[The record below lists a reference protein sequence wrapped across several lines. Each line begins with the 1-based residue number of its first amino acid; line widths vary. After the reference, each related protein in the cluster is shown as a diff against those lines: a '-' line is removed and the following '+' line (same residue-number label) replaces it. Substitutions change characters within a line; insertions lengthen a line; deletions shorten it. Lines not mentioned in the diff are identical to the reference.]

1 MSARPP
7 IPSLLA
13 ETGRAWWRGQSLRLG
28 AALAYYT
35 VFSLAPLL
43 IVAIGVAGLLFDRE
57 AVRLHLLAQLRGL
70 VGPEGT
76 AAVGALIETAAQREE
91 ASALATAFAAATVL
105 FGASGAFAQL
115 QAALDEIWG
124 PPERPRAGGLRL
136 AIRRRLLSLGMV
148 LAIGFLL
155 LVSLV
160 VATGI
165 AALDELVGRAW
176 SDWQPLLAIVGGA
189 AALALATLL
198 FAAIFKVLPDRDVAW
213 RDVAVGAVATA
224 LLFEV
229 GKWAIGLYLGNAAV
243 GSMYGA
249 FGSLVVLMVWVYY
262 SSQIVFL
269 GAQFT
274 RIWSQTSSSTRSRS
288 RVGGP

>member
-1 MSARPP
+1 MSARRAPLA
-7 IPSLLA
+7 LLA

-57 AVRLHLLAQLRGL
+57 AARAHLLEQLRGL
-70 VGPEGT
+70 VGPEG
-76 AAVGALIETAAQREE
+76 AAAIGALVESAARRED
-91 ASALATAFAAATVL
+91 ASVLATAIAAGTML
-105 FGASGAFAQL
+105 LGASGAFAQL

-124 PPERPRAGGLRL
+124 AEGRPQPGGVRGAL
-136 AIRRRLLSLGMV
+136 RRRLLSLGMV

-155 LVSLV
+155 LVSLLL
-160 VATGI
+160 ATGI
-165 AALDELVGRAW
+165 AALDELVRPAW
-176 SDWQPLLAIVGGA
+176 RDWQALLALLNGA
-189 AALALATLL
+189 TSLALATLL

-213 RDVAVGAVATA
+213 RDVAVGAFATA

-229 GKWAIGLYLGNAAV
+229 GKWAIGVYLGNAAV

-274 RIWSQTSSSTRSRS
+274 RIWSHPSSRRSRS